1 MDDPAP
7 PASPPALYLTRSGE
21 GETPSPHLTPPTRR
35 THRQAAATHHGG
47 IMTECDACA
56 LLLIISLCDLLAL
69 LLIIVL
75 IIVTE
80 T

>member
-1 MDDPAP
+1 
-7 PASPPALYLTRSGE
+7 
-21 GETPSPHLTPPTRR
+21 
-35 THRQAAATHHGG
+35 
-47 IMTECDACA
+47 MTECDACA